1 MLIDTLWRKQSNN
14 ASARIR
20 THPHPSALF
29 PPFSIL
35 FPIFFSFYIQEYI
48 FIVFSVFF
56 LSLSLSPFY
65 FIFFLVVVIL
75 FGVTPFFPKNK
86 SRFVQLSVRR
96 EIRPSGASLDVAGWW
111 APRPLARPRACQFVK
126 TVKRSRVALWLTRR
140 RRQPIFHLRTFI
152 FPPPLFFIFN
162 KSAQFYWIELD
173 VKWSA
178 LAKGIQRNIRFDS
191 LFMGLD

>member
-1 MLIDTLWRKQSNN
+1 MLIDTLWWKQRNN

-20 THPHPSALF
+20 THPHSPSL
-29 PPFSIL
+29 
-35 FPIFFSFYIQEYI
+35 FYIQKYTSI
-48 FIVFSVFF
+48 WFF
-56 LSLSLSPFY
+56 
-65 FIFFLVVVIL
+65 FFLVVVVVIL
-75 FGVTPFFPKNK
+75 FWVTPFFPKNK
-86 SRFVQLSVRR
+86 NRFVQLSVRR

-126 TVKRSRVALWLTRR
+126 TVKRSRVALSLTRR

-178 LAKGIQRNIRFDS
+178 LAKGIQRNIRVDS